1 MFLGR
6 DGFYW
11 WIGVVEDI
19 EDPLILGRAKVR
31 IFGYHA
37 PAKGFEASDINN
49 SIPVSDLPWAL
60 VVLPPNSVGNF
71 SRLRL
76 GEWVLG
82 FFLDGP
88 EAQEPA
94 ILGYL
99 PTALTEGAISNLE
112 SFGKNI
118 TTKRTFSE
126 LITSNTPLDTNS
138 DLYKK
143 ASNRK
148 SFFSESGH
156 SLQFFDPP
164 NTNIIELRHANQ
176 TTVFRMIDGDAVLE
190 SNNGTFVLG
199 GLLRDLQNGVK
210 NAATKLELEANKVQN
225 YTITYGNTQYTQ
237 FVIERIFA
245 GYTYEYDGEGAA
257 IAAVPVYSED
267 PTNFTNIVGS
277 WSDTRNWFDVYPPA
291 GKTIYDLAG
300 FLPSIAVIHFAGN
313 VDGNDSLRCTW
324 TILNSNRIR
333 VFVQNTEQRSAPAAN
348 WIAFWR

>member
-99 PTALTEGAISNLE
+99 PTALTEGAISNSE

-176 TTVFRMIDGDAVLE
+176 ITVFRITDGEAVLE
-190 SNNGTFVLG
+190 TNNGTFVLG
-199 GLLRDLQNGVK
+199 GLLRDLQSGVR
-210 NAATKLELEANKVQN
+210 NAATKLELEANKPQN

-237 FVIERIFA
+237 FVTEKHVV
-245 GYTYEYDGEGAA
+245 GYEYDFEGALA
-257 IAAVPVYSED
+257 GIIYGDVS
-267 PTNFTNIVGS
+267 TNFTSVVGS
-277 WSDTRNWFDVYPPA
+277 WRNERNWFDVYPPA

-300 FLPSIAVIHFAGN
+300 FLPSIAIIHFSGV

-324 TILNSNRIR
+324 VIQDDNRIR
-333 VFVQNTEQRSAPAAN
+333 VFVQNTEQRSGPAAN